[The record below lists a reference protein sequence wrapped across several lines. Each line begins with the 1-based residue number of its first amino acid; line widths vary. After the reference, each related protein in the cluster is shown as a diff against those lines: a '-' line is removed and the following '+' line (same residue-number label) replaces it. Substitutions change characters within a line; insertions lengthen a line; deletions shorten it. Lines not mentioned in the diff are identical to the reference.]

1 MLGGCQIDLCQPF
14 MYVNGAGKA
23 AGAMDANLRG
33 MAAFIRD

>member
-1 MLGGCQIDLCQPF
+1 